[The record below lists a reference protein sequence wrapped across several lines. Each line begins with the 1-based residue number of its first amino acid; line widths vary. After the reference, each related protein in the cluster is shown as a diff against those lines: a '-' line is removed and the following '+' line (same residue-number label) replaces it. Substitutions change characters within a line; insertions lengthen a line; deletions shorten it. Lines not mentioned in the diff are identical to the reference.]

1 MYDYNLTDNGLKGV
15 VIQAETKDSGT
26 EALKFDNEKPD
37 PTMIPM
43 SAVIGEA
50 KALGFGAN
58 KYGRSNWKKGMDW
71 MRPAGAALRHLY
83 AWISGEDIDPESGL
97 NHLYH
102 VKCNISFLIEYQEK
116 GLGNDNR

>member
-15 VIQAETKDSGT
+15 IIEASPSNSGDK
-26 EALKFDNEKPD
+26 ALKFDGEKPD
-37 PTMIPM
+37 PTMIPQ
-43 SAVIGEA
+43 SAIMGEA
-50 KALGFGAN
+50 KAFGFGAS
-58 KYGRSNWKKGMDW
+58 KYSRDNWKKGMDW
-71 MRPAGAALRHLY
+71 MRPAAAALRHLY
-83 AWISGEDIDPESGL
+83 AWIAGEDTDPESGL